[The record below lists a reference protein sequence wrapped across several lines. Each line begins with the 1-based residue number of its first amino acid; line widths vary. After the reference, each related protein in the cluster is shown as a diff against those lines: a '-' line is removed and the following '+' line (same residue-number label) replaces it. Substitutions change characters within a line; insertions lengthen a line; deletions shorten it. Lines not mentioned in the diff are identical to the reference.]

1 MYIKCDVVLDELKP
15 ADIAEKHVTYKTLC
29 NLRILNK
36 FTMYC
41 EIRKRKSHLK
51 CSKSDYKESV
61 RNFREEKQNKKTNS
75 IIQLS
80 YCKFSIYCHPVK
92 LIQNL
97 QHDAIIKSTLY
108 DNYVIIIM

>member
-1 MYIKCDVVLDELKP
+1 MYIKCDVVLDELKL

-51 CSKSDYKESV
+51 CSKSDY
-61 RNFREEKQNKKTNS
+61 NKKKNKTKKPTVSFN
-75 IIQLS
+75 
-80 YCKFSIYCHPVK
+80 CHIV
-92 LIQNL
+92 NL
-97 QHDAIIKSTLY
+97 VFT
-108 DNYVIIIM
+108 VIL

>member
-1 MYIKCDVVLDELKP
+1 MKLQRKASFETVYIKCDVVLDELKL

-51 CSKSDYKESV
+51 CNKSDYKESV
-61 RNFREEKQNKKTNS
+61 RNFREEKQNKKNQQYHS
-75 IIQLS
+75 I
-80 YCKFSIYCHPVK
+80 
-92 LIQNL
+92 
-97 QHDAIIKSTLY
+97 
-108 DNYVIIIM
+108 VIL